1 MKARPA
7 ALFPVVLLVPTLCLA
22 GPAEDVIAKARA
34 YLGAERTLD
43 AVTSIHFTGTLEL
56 TERVP
61 SETDPNVMIER
72 PVQLPVEIVFQKPS
86 QQRITVRSAKV
97 IETSALDDYDAW
109 QKRSDAT
116 DPTKW
121 QLTLLDAQQVKRLRA
136 NTWENLYFFRGI
148 EKRGGRVEY
157 QGEETVEGA
166 PCAKLAF
173 IHTDNIVFYRFYNK
187 ATGKLVKT
195 VTETGGEIREEGEM
209 PANGVRFPRKVI
221 NKTPDGKVTSITF
234 DKVMVNEAF
243 PAAEFAV
250 PALAAN

>member
-1 MKARPA
+1 MKARIA
-7 ALFPVVLLVPTLCLA
+7 VLLPATVAFLGSSLA
-22 GPAEDVIAKARA
+22 GPADDVIAKARA
-34 YLGAERTLD
+34 YLGSESALN
-43 AVTSIHFTGTLEL
+43 AVNSIRFTGTLAL

-61 SETDPNVMIER
+61 SEADPNVMAER

-86 QQRITVRSAKV
+86 QQRITVRSEKI

-109 QKRSDAT
+109 QKRSDAQ

-136 NTWENLYFFRGI
+136 NTWESLYFFKGL

-157 QGEETVEGA
+157 LGEEPVEGV
-166 PCAKLAF
+166 PCKKLAF
-173 IHTDNIVFYRFYNK
+173 IHGENIVFHRYYNK

-195 VTETGGEIREEGEM
+195 VTESGGEIREEGEL
-209 PANGVRFPRKVI
+209 PASGIRFPRRII
-221 NKTPDGKVTSITF
+221 NQTPDGKVTTVTI
-234 DKVMVNEAF
+234 DKVVVNEVFA
-243 PAAEFAV
+243 PAEFAV